1 MGRAFQPSQ
10 EFVRYVRLV
19 QAYLFDLLPDTCRG
33 LVDIRMPGAH
43 ESKKWELPSKGL
55 PKDFAAAFQDLYVM
69 CASDAKVRQRTS
81 EWIALMLDTTS

>member
-33 LVDIRMPGAH
+33 LVNIRMPGTH
-43 ESKKWELPSKGL
+43 ESNKWKILQM
-55 PKDFAAAFQDLYVM
+55 DF
-69 CASDAKVRQRTS
+69 
-81 EWIALMLDTTS
+81 

>member
-1 MGRAFQPSQ
+1 ML
-10 EFVRYVRLV
+10 RLV

-33 LVDIRMPGAH
+33 LVDIRMPVTH
-43 ESKKWELPSKGL
+43 ESKKWEVPSKGL